1 MNSTD
6 CLIWLSFFIISFLLG
21 MISFAYKS
29 RRIERNL
36 RLLDTLE
43 DQPPSFCQN
52 LIELTFA
59 KTGTLLSAQMDLTD
73 TLYASCDMVAD
84 ILGCSAS
91 LLTLSDDHSDEL
103 IVASSYGLNNPPATL
118 PRANSLSAKVLAD
131 GQALAVNA
139 PQTQQD
145 LFCPLLV
152 FSHVTSLLCAPLLY
166 GDTTLGT
173 IEVYSVSGKVFTDRD
188 ILLLSALARNA
199 AVAITNA
206 RQYEAAKRSLEEER
220 NLSSLTRIATTTID
234 PTVILTESANC
245 TKHAL
250 NVLWCIPALMNHTD
264 IYEWLYPSADSVE
277 LHLVNDPSLRDI
289 LSRDE
294 PTLLTTPPSIPTNV
308 LLPATQYLLLPLLC
322 NQESIGFLLCGLDN
336 RPFTQFSFAKQI
348 ARQISFNLQKLQ
360 LYNQVK
366 SMALS
371 DGLTGLANRRNFD
384 MLLKTELRR
393 SASLQR
399 HLSLIMLDLD
409 KFKQYNDTYGH
420 PIGDKLL
427 AQVGQII
434 HHNIRSIDLAARY
447 GGEEFSII
455 LPECNSTDAYT
466 IAEKLRTT
474 IEQSHFPDSL
484 GTFTASI
491 TASIGIA
498 TYDPTAT
505 LHAPDSEKII
515 SLADKALYQAKEEG
529 RNRIFANTNF
539 S

>member
-1 MNSTD
+1 MDGTD
-6 CLIWLSFFIISFLLG
+6 CLIWLSFFIISFLIG

-29 RRIERNL
+29 HRIERNL
-36 RLLDTLE
+36 RLLDTQE

-59 KTGTLLSAQMDLTD
+59 KTGTLLSAQMDLAD

-118 PRANSLSAKVLAD
+118 SRADSLSGRVLAE
-131 GQALAVNA
+131 GQSLAVNA
-139 PQTQQD
+139 PQTQQG

-152 FSHVTSLLCAPLLY
+152 FSHVTSLLCAPLRY

-199 AVAITNA
+199 AVAIANA

-220 NLSSLTRIATTTID
+220 NLSSLARIGTTTID

-250 NVLWCIPALMNHTD
+250 NALWCIPALMNHTD
-264 IYEWLYPSADSVE
+264 TYEWLYPSTESVE
-277 LHLVNDPSLRDI
+277 LHLVTYPSLRDI

-294 PTLLTTPPSIPTNV
+294 PTLLTTPPSIPTNL
-308 LLPATQYLLLPLLC
+308 LLPATQHLLLPLLC

-348 ARQISFNLQKLQ
+348 ARQISFNLQKVQ

-371 DGLTGLANRRNFD
+371 DALTGLANRRNFD

-420 PIGDKLL
+420 PTGDKLL

-505 LHAPDSEKII
+505 LHTPDSEKII

>member
-1 MNSTD
+1 MDGTD
-6 CLIWLSFFIISFLLG
+6 CLIWLSFFIISFLIG

-29 RRIERNL
+29 HRIERNL
-36 RLLDTLE
+36 RLLDTQE

-59 KTGTLLSAQMDLTD
+59 KTGTLLSAQMDLAD

-118 PRANSLSAKVLAD
+118 SRADSLSGRVLAD
-131 GQALAVNA
+131 GQSLAVNA
-139 PQTQQD
+139 PQTQQG

-152 FSHVTSLLCAPLLY
+152 FSHVTSLLCAPLRY

-199 AVAITNA
+199 AVAIANA

-220 NLSSLTRIATTTID
+220 NLSSLARIGTTTID

-250 NVLWCIPALMNHTD
+250 NALWCIPALMNHTD
-264 IYEWLYPSADSVE
+264 TYEWLYPSTESVE
-277 LHLVNDPSLRDI
+277 LHLVTYPSLRDI

-294 PTLLTTPPSIPTNV
+294 PTLLTTPPPIPTNL
-308 LLPATQYLLLPLLC
+308 LLPATQHLLLPLLC

-348 ARQISFNLQKLQ
+348 ARQISFNLQKVQ

-371 DGLTGLANRRNFD
+371 DALTGLANRRNFD

-420 PIGDKLL
+420 PTGDKLL

-505 LHAPDSEKII
+505 LHTPDSEKII